1 MRSPKFSA
9 RPPSA
14 RPRPRDGGK
23 RNPAPLAG
31 GDRAGLFCSA
41 ASKPKNRPPVDVSQI
56 VAGSSTCDVR
66 ASLMRDFV
74 FEALEPVE
82 RDSAA
87 ARLCLTN
94 DDDVGARYH
103 LKRVVECV
111 KAAAATF
118 RELEAL
124 TRDHS
129 VASGRAA

>member
-1 MRSPKFSA
+1 MEAKE
-9 RPPSA
+9 
-14 RPRPRDGGK
+14 
-23 RNPAPLAG
+23 NPAPLAG
-31 GDRAGLFCSA
+31 GDQAGLLCSA
-41 ASKPKNRPPVDVSQI
+41 ASKPRDSPPADVSQI
-56 VAGSSTCDVR
+56 AAGSSTRDVR
-66 ASLMRDFV
+66 ASLMRDFI

-87 ARLCLTN
+87 VRLCLAN

-118 RELEAL
+118 REAL